1 MSYAMPPQPA
11 KKGKPWTLIIGG
23 IVALIALLLCCG
35 GGIPTVGYAS
45 DLMDA
50 PERNGSHSV
59 QLDEG
64 ESVAVWVESGTG
76 TTCSAIGPGG
86 SVSNEGITDQTVTVN
101 DRELERELGFEAEES
116 GSYTITC
123 SGTFVVGDDLPMGAV
138 TIMAIGGAFC
148 CLASVLV
155 IVGGILWLT
164 KRKG

>member
-1 MSYAMPPQPA
+1 MTYAMPPQPA

-35 GGIPTVGYAS
+35 GGIPLFSWAS

-50 PERNGSHSV
+50 PERTGSHSV

-64 ESVAVWVESGTG
+64 ESVAVWVEADTG
-76 TTCSAIGPGG
+76 TTCSATGPGG
-86 SVSNEGITDQTVTVN
+86 PVSSEGVSDQTMSVN
-101 DRELERELGFEAEES
+101 DRELERELSFEAEES
-116 GSYTITC
+116 GSYTINCT
-123 SGTFVVGDDLPMGAV
+123 GTFVVGDDLPVGGISVA
-138 TIMAIGGAFC
+138 AIGGALC
-148 CLASVLV
+148 CLSSILV

>member
-1 MSYAMPPQPA
+1 MTYAMPPQPA

-35 GGIPTVGYAS
+35 GGVPTVSWAS
-45 DLMDA
+45 DLMEA

-59 QLDEG
+59 TLDEG
-64 ESVAVWVESGTG
+64 ESVAVWVEAGTG
-76 TTCSAIGPGG
+76 TTCSATGPGG
-86 SVSNEGITDQTVTVN
+86 PVSSEGISEQTMNVN
-101 DRELERELGFEAEES
+101 ERELEREMSFEAEES

-123 SGTFVVGDDLPMGAV
+123 SDTFVVGDDLPVGGAAV
-138 TIMAIGGAFC
+138 MAIGGAFC
-148 CLASVLV
+148 CLSSILI